1 MQMLRML
8 DIDALD
14 VPEQIP
20 HGDMPGDGVT
30 IGQDNI
36 ERAKTVLSAIQG
48 TLERRLEESAGGRVV
63 IGVCG
68 GSGSGKTV
76 MASVLGYALNRA
88 GIGAYIMSGD
98 NYPRRIPA
106 ANDAERLR
114 LFRMGGLRGML
125 ASGEYSDEK
134 AVVLRELWQADADAE
149 PETARKLPWMQTYQQ
164 AGAQALSGYLGTP
177 EEIDFDEV
185 NDIIARFKRG
195 ERHIPL
201 KRMGREE
208 TAIWYETVDFT
219 TTRVMVIEWT
229 HGNSDWYEGVD
240 IPVLLNSTPAETL
253 AHRQARNRDGR
264 ADSPFTTMVLELE
277 QQMLKAQAHKAK
289 LILSKA
295 GEIMTYEQY
304 TRLMAQA

>member
-1 MQMLRML
+1 MQMLRTL

-106 ANDAERLR
+106 ANDAERLH
-114 LFRMGGLRGML
+114 LFRMGGLRGLL

-164 AGAQALSGYLGTP
+164 AGAQALSGYLG
-177 EEIDFDEV
+177 
-185 NDIIARFKRG
+185 

-219 TTRVMVIEWT
+219 ATRVMVIEWT
-229 HGNSDWYEGVD
+229 HANSDFLKGVD
-240 IPVLLNSTPAETL
+240 IPIYLNSTPMQTL
-253 AHRQARNRDGR
+253 EHRRLRNRD
-264 ADSPFTTMVLELE
+264 AQTDSAFTTMVLNIE
-277 QQMLKAQAHKAK
+277 QRKLDSQAWKAQV
-289 LILSKA
+289 ILSREGKK
-295 GEIMTYEQY
+295 ITYSAYRRE
-304 TRLMAQA
+304 TE

>member
-149 PETARKLPWMQTYQQ
+149 
-164 AGAQALSGYLGTP
+164 
-177 EEIDFDEV
+177 EIDFDEV

-219 TTRVMVIEWT
+219 ATRVMVIEWT
-229 HGNSDWYEGVD
+229 HANSDFLKGVD
-240 IPVLLNSTPAETL
+240 IPIYLNSTPMQTL
-253 AHRQARNRDGR
+253 EHRRLRNRD
-264 ADSPFTTMVLELE
+264 AQTDSAFTTMVLNIE
-277 QQMLKAQAHKAK
+277 QRKLDSQAWKAQV
-289 LILSKA
+289 ILSREGKK
-295 GEIMTYEQY
+295 ITYSAYRRE
-304 TRLMAQA
+304 TE

>member
-8 DIDALD
+8 DVDALD

-48 TLERRLEESAGGRVV
+48 TLERRLEESTGGRVV

-114 LFRMGGLRGML
+114 LFRMGGLRGLL

-229 HGNSDWYEGVD
+229 HANSDFLKGVD
-240 IPVLLNSTPAETL
+240 IPIYLNSTPMQTL
-253 AHRQARNRDGR
+253 EHRRLRNRD
-264 ADSPFTTMVLELE
+264 AQTDSAFTTMVLNIE
-277 QQMLKAQAHKAK
+277 QRKLDSQAWKAQV
-289 LILSKA
+289 ILSREGKK
-295 GEIMTYEQY
+295 ITYSAYRRE
-304 TRLMAQA
+304 TE

>member
-1 MQMLRML
+1 
-8 DIDALD
+8 
-14 VPEQIP
+14 
-20 HGDMPGDGVT
+20 
-30 IGQDNI
+30 
-36 ERAKTVLSAIQG
+36 
-48 TLERRLEESAGGRVV
+48 
-63 IGVCG
+63 
-68 GSGSGKTV
+68 

-149 PETARKLPWMQTYQQ
+149 PALCVEKRQEYQQ

-229 HGNSDWYEGVD
+229 HANSDFLKGVD
-240 IPVLLNSTPAETL
+240 IPIYLNSTPMQTL
-253 AHRQARNRDGR
+253 EHRRLRNRD
-264 ADSPFTTMVLELE
+264 AQTDSAFTTMVLNIE
-277 QQMLKAQAHKAK
+277 QRKLDSQAWKAQV
-289 LILSKA
+289 ILSREGKK
-295 GEIMTYEQY
+295 ITYSAYRRE
-304 TRLMAQA
+304 TE

>member
-114 LFRMGGLRGML
+114 LFRMGGLRGLL

-219 TTRVMVIEWT
+219 ATRVMVIEWT

>member
-76 MASVLGYALNRA
+76 MAFVLGYALNRA

-114 LFRMGGLRGML
+114 LFRMGGLRGLL

-195 ERHIPL
+195 EKHIPL

-219 TTRVMVIEWT
+219 
-229 HGNSDWYEGVD
+229 
-240 IPVLLNSTPAETL
+240 A
-253 AHRQARNRDGR
+253 AR
-264 ADSPFTTMVLELE
+264 T
-277 QQMLKAQAHKAK
+277 
-289 LILSKA
+289 ILTS
-295 GEIMTYEQY
+295 
-304 TRLMAQA
+304 R

>member
-1 MQMLRML
+1 
-8 DIDALD
+8 
-14 VPEQIP
+14 
-20 HGDMPGDGVT
+20 
-30 IGQDNI
+30 
-36 ERAKTVLSAIQG
+36 
-48 TLERRLEESAGGRVV
+48 
-63 IGVCG
+63 
-68 GSGSGKTV
+68 

-195 ERHIPL
+195 EKHIPL

-219 TTRVMVIEWT
+219 ATRVMVIEWT
-229 HGNSDWYEGVD
+229 HANSDFLKGVD
-240 IPVLLNSTPAETL
+240 IPIYLNSTPMQTL
-253 AHRQARNRDGR
+253 EHRRLRNRD
-264 ADSPFTTMVLELE
+264 AQTDSAFTTMVLNIE
-277 QQMLKAQAHKAK
+277 QRKLDSQAWKAQV
-289 LILSKA
+289 ILSREGKK
-295 GEIMTYEQY
+295 ITYSAYRRE
-304 TRLMAQA
+304 TE